1 MKIIIPMSGI
11 GKRFLDAGY
20 KMPKPL
26 ILVDKKT
33 IIEHICN
40 LFQKEDDYIFVCN
53 KNHLRNTNMKAVLK
67 RLKPKSKIIS
77 INPHK
82 LGPVY
87 AVTKVFDLIKSNEE
101 IIVSYCDYGT
111 KWNYFDFLR
120 KVRNKKSDGAIASY
134 RGFHPHMLGNDNY
147 AFIKEK
153 NKWLI
158 KIKEKE
164 SFTKNKMQEFASNGT
179 YYFRKGEFVKKY
191 FKKIIDEKISVNN
204 EYYVS
209 LVYNLLVRDKL
220 KVLIYEIQNMLQW
233 GTPFDLQEYKKRII
247 TQTEEMYSYCSDYEE
262 NQPWAKEEFPMVE
275 DTKFCK
281 YCNYKELCGR
291 N

>member
-1 MKIIIPMSGI
+1 
-11 GKRFLDAGY
+11 
-20 KMPKPL
+20 
-26 ILVDKKT
+26 
-33 IIEHICN
+33 
-40 LFQKEDDYIFVCN
+40 
-53 KNHLRNTNMKAVLK
+53 MKAILK

-101 IIVSYCDYGT
+101 IIVSYCDYGA

-164 SFTKNKMQEFASNGT
+164 PFTKNKMQEFASNGT
-179 YYFRKGEFVKKY
+179 YYFRRGEFVKKY
-191 FKKIIDEKISVNN
+191 FKEIIDKKISVNN
-204 EYYVS
+204 EHYVS
-209 LVYNLLVRDKL
+209 LVYNLLVKEHPTMIGKRL
-220 KVLIYEIQNMLQW
+220 KNYYNKISTFSNV
-233 GTPFDLQEYKKRII
+233 II
-247 TQTEEMYSYCSDYEE
+247 VSPYS
-262 NQPWAKEEFPMVE
+262 F
-275 DTKFCK
+275 
-281 YCNYKELCGR
+281 
-291 N
+291 